1 MKRTDSS
8 LRARHALI
16 VLAFALGGC
25 EQLAME
31 TTEQRTVTNLRIEAV
46 YHSRESL
53 MNEQWVNHRYSELVA
68 AMGTPNMI
76 MNIPGGGQPPGFAVV
91 YGRDPKTGCID
102 AFAMMYA
109 KDPIIRQ
116 YHCR

>member
-1 MKRTDSS
+1 MKRKESS
-8 LRARHALI
+8 LRAHLALI
-16 VLAFALGGC
+16 VLGFTLGGC
-25 EQLAME
+25 EQLATE
-31 TTEQRTVTNLRIEAV
+31 TTEQRTVTNRRIEAV
-46 YHSRESL
+46 YNSREML

-68 AMGTPNMI
+68 VMGTPSMI

>member
-1 MKRTDSS
+1 M
-8 LRARHALI
+8 A
-16 VLAFALGGC
+16 
-25 EQLAME
+25 
-31 TTEQRTVTNLRIEAV
+31 TTERVVNNKRIEAV
-46 YHSRESL
+46 YHGREAA
-53 MNEQWVNHRYSELVA
+53 MNEKWTNQRLSDLVA
-68 AMGTPNMI
+68 VMGTPTMI

-91 YGRDPKTGCID
+91 FGRDPGTGCID

>member
-8 LRARHALI
+8 LRARQALT
-16 VLAFALGGC
+16 VLAFTLAGC
-25 EQLAME
+25 EQLP
-31 TTEQRTVTNLRIEAV
+31 TERQVTERRIEVVV
-46 YHSRESL
+46 YHGREHT
-53 MNEQWVNHRYSELVA
+53 MNERWANHRYSELVA
-68 AMGTPNMI
+68 AMGTPSMI

-91 YGRDPKTGCID
+91 FGRDPASGCID